1 MSVESPAELSN
12 RADVS
17 LCEARH
23 LFHAG
28 ELDRSVDQL
37 LHSVMLIRRLQT
49 SLDRQSLPTFPARP
63 SVEDA
68 PGPGSAD
75 RGPGAPQEVTA

>member
-1 MSVESPAELSN
+1 MSIESPAELQN
-12 RADVS
+12 RADVAIRD
-17 LCEARH
+17 ARG
-23 LFHAG
+23 FFFEG

-68 PGPGSAD
+68 PGPGSAN